1 MLLMLLLLLLL
12 ARMRGRRSG
21 GLGLGPS
28 LMGRRRVSR
37 RGTARPRGMGGKP
50 LLMILVIVVLLVVGK
65 TGGSLMRALLLL
77 RMRLVVIVMLLL
89 VLLLLM
95 MLMMMLLLLLV
106 VVGMIYWHGGS
117 YWRDDAGL
125 VRMTV
130 LIAVVDRV
138 GRQRVRGRQLL
149 RLLLGVEGGGGGRR
163 RRLVKGMRV
172 GQRDAGEGGRRL
184 LKLLGKGGQ
193 TLELRRIK
201 SSDALMLMIEGWEI
215 RRRRRSGHDPRH
227 AMIMQTR
234 TPMTTTPTS
243 SFFYLSPLKARVRQT
258 SR

>member
-1 MLLMLLLLLLL
+1 
-12 ARMRGRRSG
+12 
-21 GLGLGPS
+21 
-28 LMGRRRVSR
+28 
-37 RGTARPRGMGGKP
+37 MGGKP
-50 LLMILVIVVLLVVGK
+50 LLMILAIVVLLIVGK

-77 RMRLVVIVMLLL
+77 RLRLVVIVMLLL
-89 VLLLLM
+89 VLLLMM
-95 MLMMMLLLLLV
+95 MLMRMVLLLLLLLVVV

-125 VRMTV
+125 VRVTV

-243 SFFYLSPLKARVRQT
+243 SFFYLSPLEARVRQT

>member
-1 MLLMLLLLLLL
+1 M
-12 ARMRGRRSG
+12 
-21 GLGLGPS
+21 
-28 LMGRRRVSR
+28 V
-37 RGTARPRGMGGKP
+37 
-50 LLMILVIVVLLVVGK
+50 
-65 TGGSLMRALLLL
+65 
-77 RMRLVVIVMLLL
+77 LLL
-89 VLLLLM
+89 VLL
-95 MLMMMLLLLLV
+95 

-125 VRMTV
+125 VRMIV

-149 RLLLGVEGGGGGRR
+149 RLLLGVEGGGGRRR
-163 RRLVKGMRV
+163 RRLVEWMRV

-201 SSDALMLMIEGWEI
+201 SSDSLMLMIEGWEI

-234 TPMTTTPTS
+234 TPMTTTTPTS
-243 SFFYLSPLKARVRQT
+243 SFFFLSPLGASRATKVEMSVLRVLSLREWGKKDT
-258 SR
+258 DDDDEEEEE